1 MLRGAPSPAILPGVA
16 VGWRPQGVSE
26 AGLACPRGRAQRPGG
41 WHAAAALTGDLLCG
55 ELEEPALEE
64 KYVEFAES

>member
-1 MLRGAPSPAILPGVA
+1 MEGPKVSQRHTCLPH
-16 VGWRPQGVSE
+16 E
-26 AGLACPRGRAQRPGG
+26 ARAQCPGG
-41 WHAAAALTGDLLCG
+41 WHAVAALTGDLLCG